1 MAGYDVEIVGAGV
14 AGLSLALLLARE
26 GVRVRVWEQEYP
38 GYGPSGRSAGL
49 LVTILPDHLLDVAL
63 DSLRFYTSLP
73 GSSGAVK
80 RARALWI
87 PVDQECAS
95 RLLESHSARGL
106 EAEYWVDPSRVIEGY
121 RAESPGA
128 IITEY
133 IVDTGWVVNT
143 LQQEAA
149 RAGVELAAGRVE
161 RRDGWFEA
169 RGERLGDT
177 VVVAAGAWTGGLL
190 GGPGWLVS
198 YRCQLSSVEGPT
210 PPLVVEDDD
219 AGFYIVPVS
228 RSRFNIGD
236 GSNTVIA
243 DPWEGYRAD
252 LEDTLRVLEA
262 YASRVPGAW
271 ESRIIQYW
279 SAPCN
284 STPTGDP
291 VAHRL
296 EDGLYVLS
304 GFNGSGI
311 TLAPG
316 TAALLAKHLLDASP
330 LPEWAR
336 PGGGEAKAPVEPF
349 NICG

>member
-14 AGLSLALLLARE
+14 AGLSLALILARE
-26 GVRVRVWEQEYP
+26 GVKVRVWEQEYP

-63 DSLRFYTSLP
+63 ESLRFYKSLP
-73 GSSGAVK
+73 GSQGSVK
-80 RARALWI
+80 EARALWI
-87 PVDQECAS
+87 PVDEECAS
-95 RLLESHSARGL
+95 RLLESHARRGL
-106 EAEYWVDPSRVIEGY
+106 SVEYWVDPPSVIKGY
-121 RAESPGA
+121 RADKRA
-128 IITEY
+128 AVITEY
-133 IVDTGWVVNT
+133 IVDTGWVVNS

-149 RAGVELAAGRVE
+149 RAGAVISEGRVE
-161 RRDGWFEA
+161 ARDGWFEA
-169 RGERLGDT
+169 GGERLGDT
-177 VVVAAGAWTGGLL
+177 VVVAAGAWTGALL
-190 GGPGWLVS
+190 GAPGWLVS
-198 YRCQLSSVEGPT
+198 YRCQLASIEGPT
-210 PPLVVEDDD
+210 PPLVVEDDE

-228 RSRFNIGD
+228 SSRFNIGD
-236 GSNTVIA
+236 GSNTVVE
-243 DPWEGYRAD
+243 DPWEGYMAD

-262 YASRVPGAW
+262 YAARVPSAW

-291 VAHRL
+291 IAHRL
-296 EDGLYVLS
+296 GDGLYVLT

-316 TAALLAKHLLDASP
+316 TALLLARHVIDGSP
-330 LPEWAR
+330 LPDWAR
-336 PGGGEAKAPVEPF
+336 PRGDKAKEPVEPF